1 MIRRI
6 AAIAAIAGTSLT
18 LALPHLASAQA
29 PASKELLLVVPHA
42 AGTGVDA
49 VGRSFAPA
57 LQKTLDAN
65 VVVDNRVGASGAIG
79 SASVARAKPD
89 GATVML
95 NANPPF
101 VTFPM
106 TQATPLY
113 DAVKDFK
120 PIARVGTVPMVLV
133 VSAESD
139 IKTFDQFIAYAKKNP
154 AKANYAS
161 PGVGSA
167 GYLAMERLKSLK
179 HVNMTEVLYKSTPQS
194 LVDVTAGHIL
204 SAFSSLPAVS
214 PLIEGGKLRPLA
226 VGATARVDLQPN
238 VPTLAELTGD
248 KDFDASVWYG
258 FLAPAGTAPAMVDRL
273 FQGIS
278 AAFKTEEVQHSLRIQ
293 GIVPG
298 LQSPTEFQRSLAVD
312 YDSARKAIKVTQ

>member
-1 MIRRI
+1 MMLGRI
-6 AAIAAIAGTSLT
+6 AAIAGLSLG
-18 LALPHLASAQA
+18 LATPLLANAQA

-49 VGRSFAPA
+49 VARSFAPA

-79 SASVARAKPD
+79 SSSVARAKPD

-101 VTFPM
+101 VTFPL
-106 TQATPLY
+106 TQSTPLY

-133 VSAESD
+133 VSAQGE
-139 IKTFDQFIAYAKKNP
+139 IKTFDQFIAYAKNNP

-167 GYLAMERLKSLK
+167 GYLAMERLKTLK
-179 HVNMTEVLYKSTPQS
+179 NLRMEEVLYKSTPQS
-194 LVDVTAGHIL
+194 LMDVSAGHIL

-214 PLIEGGKLRPLA
+214 ALIEGGKLRPLA
-226 VGATARVDLQPN
+226 IGSITRVDLLPH

-258 FLAPAGTAPAMVDRL
+258 FLAPAGTAQATVDRL
-273 FQGIS
+273 FDGIS
-278 AAFKTEEVQHSLRIQ
+278 AAFATEAVQHSLRGQ
-293 GIVPG
+293 GIVPS
-298 LQSPTEFQRSLAVD
+298 LQTPKEFQRSLAVD
-312 YDSARKAIKVTQ
+312 SQSARKAMKITQ